1 MELPDAI
8 HRQNEVYTHTH
19 THTHIYTS
27 PPSSSRGLLE
37 SRYEVAD
44 GGVDSGS
51 HSFVSLYLAISLSRL
66 SLQQHILSL

>member
-19 THTHIYTS
+19 THAHTHTHTHIYIYTS

-44 GGVDSGS
+44 G
-51 HSFVSLYLAISLSRL
+51 
-66 SLQQHILSL
+66 